1 MTAHMISE
9 RSGRPGSPPP
19 PPPKRIRLRRSQSS
33 SERTCLAGPP
43 GRPRPRR
50 GVSPHGPVPPVSPSG
65 GSPPLPASP
74 PPQGPL
80 LFAKRPRTRLPHPIK
95 MLIAALYRYAKA
107 RKTVA
112 SRAGPPMSPAMAHPA
127 DPLTGL
133 PHDER
138 IRSRKLAGGV
148 ATIIADATGL
158 TKAEGDTLEQELRSA
173 ALAMPGVEEARI
185 AITAAQTARTL
196 IAIGSG
202 KGGVGKSTVTANLA
216 IALARRGKKVG
227 LIDADVYGPSQPTLL
242 GSHDKP
248 EADKEKLLPVEA
260 HGIKFLSLGQLVSP
274 GHALAWRGPMAT
286 GALANLVEAE
296 WGDSEL
302 LLVDLPPGTGDVQ
315 LSLIQR
321 SRPAGAVIVS
331 TPQDLSLID
340 ARRAVDLFRKT
351 SVPVLGII
359 ENMATY
365 ECPHCGEESH
375 PFGSGGAEAAAT
387 EMGFPFLGRLPLSV
401 RIREASDAG
410 TPPAASEG
418 PEAEA
423 FVAIARKLL
432 EALETPVH

>member
-1 MTAHMISE
+1 
-9 RSGRPGSPPP
+9 
-19 PPPKRIRLRRSQSS
+19 
-33 SERTCLAGPP
+33 
-43 GRPRPRR
+43 
-50 GVSPHGPVPPVSPSG
+50 
-65 GSPPLPASP
+65 
-74 PPQGPL
+74 
-80 LFAKRPRTRLPHPIK
+80 
-95 MLIAALYRYAKA
+95 
-107 RKTVA
+107 
-112 SRAGPPMSPAMAHPA
+112 MAHPV
-127 DPLTGL
+127 DPLTEL

-158 TKAEGDTLEQELRSA
+158 SKADSQALEAELKSA
-173 ALAMPGVEEARI
+173 ALALPGVEEARV
-185 AITAAQTARTL
+185 AITATQPHRTL

-216 IALARRGKKVG
+216 VALARAGKKVG

-242 GSHDKP
+242 GKHDKP
-248 EADKEKLLPVEA
+248 EGRDDKLLPAEA

-296 WGDSEL
+296 WGDAEL

-340 ARRAVDLFRKT
+340 ARRAVDLFNKT
-351 SVPVLGII
+351 SVPVLGVI

-365 ECPHCGEESH
+365 ICPHCGEQSH
-375 PFGSGGAEAAAT
+375 PFGSGGAEAAAD
-387 EMGFPFLGRLPLSV
+387 EMGVTFLGRLPLSLT
-401 RIREASDAG
+401 IREQSDAG
-410 TPPAASEG
+410 DPPAAGEG
-418 PEAEA
+418 PDAEGFA
-423 FVAIARKLL
+423 AIASRLL